1 MDLKFWVPVGGTVL
15 MGVAIW
21 FVNPASME
29 SWAACVQAA
38 GVLLAIGW
46 SVRLQNL
53 HANQGSRQA
62 AQVAVVFAAN
72 MHWAFRELNDACIKR
87 SWTDFVVNRRI
98 LDEILSQGREVSLP
112 MLEGRTLAMM
122 SDLRAIG
129 VEALELTLPH
139 TPEGNWRHLQSYFDK
154 RLPNIAA
161 WLIATGNPPEA
172 NGPTDYRGLRTSFSQ
187 LGPL

>member
-1 MDLKFWVPVGGTVL
+1 MGLKYALPLAAVL
-15 MGVAIW
+15 IFGLATW
-21 FVNPASME
+21 FVRPDAIE
-29 SWAACVQAA
+29 SWVACVQAG
-38 GVLLAIGW
+38 GVLAAIGW
-46 SVRLQNL
+46 SVRLQSL
-53 HANQGSRQA
+53 HANQGTRQA
-62 AQVAVVFAAN
+62 TQVAVVFAAN

>member
-1 MDLKFWVPVGGTVL
+1 MAVKRWLPLAAVL
-15 MGVAIW
+15 VLGVVLW
-21 FVNPASME
+21 FVDPRE
-29 SWAACVQAA
+29 IEVWAAWVQVV

-46 SVRLQNL
+46 SVRLQGV
-53 HANQGSRQA
+53 HAGHGARQA
-62 AQVAVVFAAN
+62 ERVAVVFASN
-72 MHWAFRELNDACIKR
+72 MHWVFRELNDACIKR

-112 MLEGRTLAMM
+112 LLEGRTLAMA
-122 SDLRAIG
+122 SNLRSIG

-139 TPEGNWRHLQSYFDK
+139 TPEGNWRNMQSYFEK

-161 WLIATGNPPEA
+161 WLSATGNPPDA